1 MEEPLTNLLATL
13 PATQNLPDEERKN
26 YRVDVDVGS
35 KSWAGRIRHRARVL
49 AEQVETGYLE
59 LGEIL
64 YRIYDAPVDGDPKN
78 GSVLA
83 KWGYSNIGE
92 FAEKELSL
100 HYKKA
105 QRLVR
110 IFYRV
115 EVELNGL
122 GQNPELKR
130 RFIRLGWSKARE
142 LVRVLTTENMVAWID
157 RAETVNYTTLVE
169 VIKRAVAIDQARQI
183 QSDLARQPDPIELS
197 NAVPAGLLP
206 VETLH
211 EDHGTSLQDSASPSA
226 VRPSTRPVG
235 DYADTTSE
243 TFVDRKWVSK
253 VFQLES
259 GQAETVNLALKRA
272 QELIGQHSKAPSTLI
287 SLICLEFLSGAD
299 WSGTSVEQR
308 LRFLAKI
315 EKSIGLRLVVVDDD
329 DEVVYGLG
337 ALAAAAKAARVPAT
351 EIVVSENKAA
361 E

>member
-1 MEEPLTNLLATL
+1 MTNPTALTLLPT
-13 PATQNLPDEERKN
+13 PDEEPKN

-83 KWGYSNIGE
+83 KWGYNNIGE

-115 EVELNGL
+115 EVELDGL
-122 GQNPELKR
+122 GQNPELKK

-142 LVRVLTTENMVAWID
+142 LVRVLTKANMVEWID

-169 VIKRAVAIDQARQI
+169 IIKRTVAMEQARQI
-183 QSDLARQPDPIELS
+183 QADIARQPDPIAAS
-197 NAVPAGLLP
+197 NEVPEGLLQAENVPEISSAEPYKPTLIPHSVPPAVPKA
-206 VETLH
+206 
-211 EDHGTSLQDSASPSA
+211 
-226 VRPSTRPVG
+226 RPTG
-235 DYADTTSE
+235 DYADTASE
-243 TFVDRKWVSK
+243 AFVDRKWVSK

-259 GQAETVNLALKRA
+259 EQAETVNLALKRA
-272 QELIGQHSKAPSTLI
+272 QELVGRETKAPSTLI
-287 SLICLEFLSGAD
+287 SLICLDFLSGAD
-299 WSGTSVEQR
+299 WSGASVEQR
-308 LRFLAKI
+308 LRFLSKI
-315 EKSIGLRLVVVDDD
+315 EKSVGLRLVVVDDD

-337 ALAAAAKAARVPAT
+337 ALAAAAKAAASSTDEPESA
-351 EIVVSENKAA
+351 
-361 E
+361 

>member
-1 MEEPLTNLLATL
+1 MTNPAPALTLIPT
-13 PATQNLPDEERKN
+13 PDDETKN
-26 YRVDVDVGS
+26 YRPDADVGS

-83 KWGYSNIGE
+83 KWGYNNIGE

-115 EVELNGL
+115 EVELDGL
-122 GQNPELKR
+122 GQNPELKK

-142 LVRVLTTENMVAWID
+142 LVRVLTKENMVEWID

-169 VIKRAVAIDQARQI
+169 IIKRTVAMEQARQI
-183 QSDLARQPDPIELS
+183 QADIARLPDPIAAS
-197 NAVPAGLLP
+197 NAVPSGLLP
-206 VETLH
+206 TETSPEEQH
-211 EDHGTSLQDSASPSA
+211 AAPRKSAALPVSA
-226 VRPSTRPVG
+226 RPTG
-235 DYADTTSE
+235 DYTDTTSDA
-243 TFVDRKWVSK
+243 FVDRKWVSK

-259 GQAETVNLALKRA
+259 EQAETVNLALKRA
-272 QELIGQHSKAPSTLI
+272 QDLIGQDTKAPSTLI

-299 WSGTSVEQR
+299 WSGASVEQR
-308 LRFLAKI
+308 LRFLSKI
-315 EKSIGLRLVVVDDD
+315 ERTIGLRLVVVDDD

-337 ALAAAAKAARVPAT
+337 ALAAAAKAAKDRIDEPEPA
-351 EIVVSENKAA
+351 
-361 E
+361 

>member
-1 MEEPLTNLLATL
+1 MTNPAPALTLIPT
-13 PATQNLPDEERKN
+13 TDDEAKN
-26 YRVDVDVGS
+26 YRVDADVGS

-83 KWGYSNIGE
+83 KWGYNNIGE

-122 GQNPELKR
+122 GQNPELKK

-142 LVRVLTTENMVAWID
+142 LVRVLTTENMVEWID

-169 VIKRAVAIDQARQI
+169 IIKRTVAMEQARQI
-183 QSDLARQPDPIELS
+183 QADIARQPDPIAAS
-197 NAVPAGLLP
+197 NEVPAGLLP
-206 VETLH
+206 TETSP
-211 EDHGTSLQDSASPSA
+211 EESDASPRKVAATPPA
-226 VRPSTRPVG
+226 VQKTRPVG
-235 DYADTTSE
+235 DYADVTSDA
-243 TFVDRKWVSK
+243 FVDRKWVSK

-259 GQAETVNLALKRA
+259 EQAETVNLALKRA
-272 QELIGQHSKAPSTLI
+272 QELVGHDTKAPSTLI

-299 WSGTSVEQR
+299 WSGASVEQR
-308 LRFLAKI
+308 LRFLSKI
-315 EKSIGLRLVVVDDD
+315 EKTIGLRLVVVDDD

-337 ALAAAAKAARVPAT
+337 ALAAAAKAAKDRIDEPEPA
-351 EIVVSENKAA
+351 
-361 E
+361 

>member
-1 MEEPLTNLLATL
+1 MTNPTAALTLIPNPEEEP
-13 PATQNLPDEERKN
+13 KN

-83 KWGYSNIGE
+83 KWGYNNIGE

-115 EVELNGL
+115 EVELDGL
-122 GQNPELKR
+122 GQNPELKK

-142 LVRVLTTENMVAWID
+142 LVRVLTKANMVEWID

-169 VIKRAVAIDQARQI
+169 IIKRTVAMEQARQI
-183 QSDLARQPDPIELS
+183 QADIARQPDPVLAS
-197 NAVPAGLLP
+197 NEIPEGLLP
-206 VETLH
+206 TENSH
-211 EDHGTSLQDSASPSA
+211 EIPGAEPSKA
-226 VRPSTRPVG
+226 ILIPHSVPPAPKARPTG
-235 DYADTTSE
+235 DYADTASE
-243 TFVDRKWVSK
+243 AFVDRKWVSK

-259 GQAETVNLALKRA
+259 EQAETVNLALKRA
-272 QELIGQHSKAPSTLI
+272 QDLVGRDTKAPSTLI
-287 SLICLEFLSGAD
+287 SLICLDFLSGAD
-299 WSGTSVEQR
+299 WSGASIEQR
-308 LRFLAKI
+308 LRFLSKI
-315 EKSIGLRLVVVDDD
+315 EKSVGLRLVVVDDD

-337 ALAAAAKAARVPAT
+337 ALAAAAKAAKSQTDEP
-351 EIVVSENKAA
+351 ESN
-361 E
+361 